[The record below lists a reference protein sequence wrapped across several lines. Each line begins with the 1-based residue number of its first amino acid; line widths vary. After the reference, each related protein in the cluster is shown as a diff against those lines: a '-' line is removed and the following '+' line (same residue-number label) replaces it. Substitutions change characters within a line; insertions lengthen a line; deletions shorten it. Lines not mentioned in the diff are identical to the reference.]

1 MKVSVARQPIFD
13 RRQHVF
19 AYDLLFRSGE
29 ENLFANADGDYASQS
44 VISHSLH
51 VFGFGELTQAKR
63 AFIRVTRSLL
73 LDQAVM
79 LLPPH
84 AVAVQILEALEP
96 DDDVLR
102 ACNALKQGGFLLTLG
117 DFVLHRGYAPLVD
130 LADIIKV
137 DFQKTSREQRKALA
151 QRLSSRQIKLLADK
165 VETREDFAEGLKLG
179 YDYFQGYFFCKPEI
193 VARDDVPGYKLNHLR
208 FLREIN
214 QPDTDFGRLE
224 DIIKQDVA
232 LSVKL
237 LRYINSAWFGLSHRV
252 NSIRHALVLLG
263 ARGLRQ
269 WATLVTV
276 TSLGSDRP
284 TELVTTCLQRAWFCE
299 FLAPLAGLAGRES
312 DLFLVGLLSSLD
324 ALIGRPLDELL
335 NEIAVP
341 IEVRDALLSGSGR
354 LAEVY
359 RLGLAYEQ
367 GNWDAVATSARL
379 LGLDEDLLPA
389 VYLQS
394 IEQVNHIMAA

>member
-29 ENLFANADGDYASQS
+29 HNFFANVDGDFASR
-44 VISHSLH
+44 VVMSHSVH
-51 VFGFGELTQAKR
+51 VFGFGELTQGKR
-63 AFIRVTRSLL
+63 GFIRITRSLL
-73 LDQAVM
+73 VEQAAKLM
-79 LLPPH
+79 PPH
-84 AVAVQILEALEP
+84 AVAVQLLEPLEP
-96 DDDVLR
+96 DDEVLR
-102 ACNALKQGGFLLTLG
+102 ACTALKQGGYPLTLG
-117 DFVLHRGYAPLVD
+117 EFVLRREYAPLLD
-130 LADIIKV
+130 LADIVRI
-137 DFQKTSREQRKALA
+137 DFQKASREQRKLA
-151 QRLSSRQIKLLADK
+151 VERAASRQIKLLADK
-165 VETREDFAEGLKLG
+165 VETREAFAEGLDLG
-179 YDYFQGYFFCKPEI
+179 YDYFQGYFFCEPEI

-208 FLREIN
+208 FLREIY

-224 DIIKQDVA
+224 DIIKLDVA

-252 NSIRHALVLLG
+252 SSIRHALVLLG
-263 ARGLRQ
+263 TKGLRQ

-284 TELVTTCLQRAWFCE
+284 AELVTTCLQRAWFCE
-299 FLAPLAGLAGRES
+299 YLAPLAGMTGHES
-312 DLFLVGLLSSLD
+312 DLFLIGLLSSLD
-324 ALIGRPLDELL
+324 ALVGRPLDELL
-335 NEIAVP
+335 SEIAIP
-341 IEVRDALLSGSGR
+341 GEVRDALLGGSGR

-359 RLGLAYEQ
+359 RLVLAYEQ
-367 GNWDAVATSARL
+367 GSWDAVSAAARV

-394 IEQVNHIMAA
+394 IEQVGNVLAT